1 MLPEEISRKL
11 KYSYWNRHYK
21 EWDLNMWEQF
31 FSKECSDASVW
42 QSHNSLDSKL
52 EVFVHN
58 IELNTGIALVSA
70 KKQHMIKTLFCL
82 VHGNPLKVMFSI
94 DVDANDTIMSVR
106 EIIEKKIY
114 IPDNMRAKD
123 LTLWKVNVLYNKDAI
138 QVPDNYIHIM
148 VEISNIVTVSQF
160 SLPNDIIRKIN
171 FIYDY
176 MVDESEATTISN
188 IIPNIEFSG
197 RILEENIASYNWTSH
212 AKNHLDQRR
221 KVLKYFKDN
230 LKCHPP
236 TEIIIED
243 VSNNKHLLDI
253 PKLSCLPFSVNSRTD
268 LVLVERNYIKSKMF
282 RTGIHA
288 IIELKKKLEDR
299 DFRQAI
305 LEMIVAD
312 ILTSKDIK
320 IFGILTDMNNWI
332 IYWLDKSKIIISVTL
347 SHHKKVFELIGKFLK
362 KDFKILGMPEGSS
375 VVDGQSQ
382 NDRETIAE
390 ISAIDESDSVI
401 DQQNDVNTKSM
412 KEVPKVV
419 AEQSVP
425 DKIIDD
431 FILKES
437 VNVSDSVI
445 AQPKQCKPPLIHEV
459 HSQLN
464 LSELRDPGL
473 CNQNGLTLTSQI

>member
-1 MLPEEISRKL
+1 MTNTNPIKLRCSFQDEQDEKIFVIEVCKEDKVTTLESAVKILLANQGYQVLFLSFDLYVENKLIESTKEIS
-11 KYSYWNRHYK
+11 KYFDK
-21 EWDLNMWEQF
+21 PPVQD
-31 FSKECSDASVW
+31 
-42 QSHNSLDSKL
+42 
-52 EVFVHN
+52 
-58 IELNTGIALVSA
+58 
-70 KKQHMIKTLFCL
+70 QHMIKTLFCL

-148 VEISNIVTVSQF
+148 VEISNIVTVRSYYDLKYNSSKFQQ
-160 SLPNDIIRKIN
+160 LLN
-171 FIYDY
+171 F
-176 MVDESEATTISN
+176 TGLTLK
-188 IIPNIEFSG
+188 NIEFSG

-312 ILTSKDIK
+312 ILTKCQKVIGVKNSSRLCDLPAESNKSRSK
-320 IFGILTDMNNWI
+320 
-332 IYWLDKSKIIISVTL
+332 KSPD
-347 SHHKKVFELIGKFLK
+347 IGK
-362 KDFKILGMPEGSS
+362 S
-375 VVDGQSQ
+375 
-382 NDRETIAE
+382 T
-390 ISAIDESDSVI
+390 
-401 DQQNDVNTKSM
+401 
-412 KEVPKVV
+412 
-419 AEQSVP
+419 
-425 DKIIDD
+425 
-431 FILKES
+431 
-437 VNVSDSVI
+437 
-445 AQPKQCKPPLIHEV
+445 PP
-459 HSQLN
+459 
-464 LSELRDPGL
+464 
-473 CNQNGLTLTSQI
+473 TSQTSKTNQTN